1 MTSLTVNPESK
12 MKTSAK
18 LILAALACVMSA
30 SCQKDAGLG
39 SDSTTA
45 AEQLTLSTEVST
57 KTSLNGNEI
66 HWTSDDVIAVF
77 DNTGKKNEFTAT
89 ATDGSYAE
97 FEGEVTAG
105 TTSIFAVYPYSLAIS
120 ANTGILKVTVP
131 GDQTSKAGSF
141 AEEHNIS
148 VAKAERT
155 PGTTEVTGLTFKNA
169 CALLKFTVPA
179 YLSDVQA
186 VTLSSKSVIAGEM
199 TIDYTGEV
207 PVSSISEEGSK
218 SISMTGEYAAGSTF
232 WFVLAPI
239 TLDGITVDVVTA
251 QGTYSMSTDSQFEMT
266 AGNYRNLGTLELEK
280 VQTTSA
286 SASHTY
292 SDGILTGTQVNVS
305 LGIDQTTASYITAL
319 TLQVK
324 NAEGTVLR
332 TLNTD
337 ATAENVV
344 MPAEGSWP
352 YLPKGEYTVSGT
364 YTLSGVTEK
373 VIEEIAFS
381 ITETPTFQMTA
392 TTPYT
397 SYDKYLAGDTAGA
410 NSLNGSTIYNVGAAV
425 TVSDAILNNANY
437 PSLSITDNGAEVSA
451 GNLTGCS
458 WGSHTIKVSYTLDGV
473 TVSSEA
479 SVEVTGLP
487 YDYSF
492 EEKSLDT
499 YRADGWTTNGKLNSS
514 NESLAGRT
522 SALVLQHR
530 RYSKVFVVLFDE
542 NEKGYVVSPKFHL
555 PSDIAVQPSISRSVY
570 NAKGN
575 ITRTGYVGAVSNT
588 SSTNTSTVSY
598 STSGGSSLSETLV
611 GNGVW
616 LDSFTLSA
624 GAPYIS
630 VDCDTRN
637 SNDLGC
643 YYFLHRAQFR
653 YAE

>member
-1 MTSLTVNPESK
+1 
-12 MKTSAK
+12 
-18 LILAALACVMSA
+18 
-30 SCQKDAGLG
+30 
-39 SDSTTA
+39 
-45 AEQLTLSTEVST
+45 
-57 KTSLNGNEI
+57 
-66 HWTSDDVIAVF
+66 
-77 DNTGKKNEFTAT
+77 
-89 ATDGSYAE
+89 
-97 FEGEVTAG
+97 
-105 TTSIFAVYPYSLAIS
+105 
-120 ANTGILKVTVP
+120 
-131 GDQTSKAGSF
+131 
-141 AEEHNIS
+141 
-148 VAKAERT
+148 
-155 PGTTEVTGLTFKNA
+155 
-169 CALLKFTVPA
+169 
-179 YLSDVQA
+179 
-186 VTLSSKSVIAGEM
+186 
-199 TIDYTGEV
+199 
-207 PVSSISEEGSK
+207 
-218 SISMTGEYAAGSTF
+218 
-232 WFVLAPI
+232 
-239 TLDGITVDVVTA
+239 
-251 QGTYSMSTDSQFEMT
+251 
-266 AGNYRNLGTLELEK
+266 
-280 VQTTSA
+280 
-286 SASHTY
+286 
-292 SDGILTGTQVNVS
+292 
-305 LGIDQTTASYITAL
+305 
-319 TLQVK
+319 
-324 NAEGTVLR
+324 
-332 TLNTD
+332 
-337 ATAENVV
+337 

-352 YLPKGEYTVSGT
+352 YLRKGEYTVSGT

-425 TVSDAILNNANY
+425 TVSDTILNNANY

-451 GNLTGCS
+451 GNLTGRS

-473 TVSSEA
+473 TASSEA

-499 YRADGWTTNGKLNSS
+499 YREDGWTTNGKLNSS

-588 SSTNTSTVSY
+588 SSTNTSSVSY

>member
-1 MTSLTVNPESK
+1 
-12 MKTSAK
+12 MKTSTK
-18 LILAALACVMSA
+18 FILAALACAMSA

-39 SDSTTA
+39 SDSTA

-66 HWTSDDVIAVF
+66 HWTSDDAIAVF
-77 DNTGKKNEFTAT
+77 DNTGAKNEFTAA

-105 TTSIFAVYPYSLAIS
+105 TTSIVAVYPYTLAVS
-120 ANTGILKVTVP
+120 ANAGVLKVTVP
-131 GDQTSKAGSF
+131 VDQTSKAGSF

-155 PGTTEVTGLTFKNA
+155 PGTTEVTGITFKNT

-218 SISMTGEYAAGSTF
+218 SITMTGEYAAGSTF
-232 WFVLAPI
+232 WFVLAPV
-239 TLDGITVDVVTA
+239 TLNGITVEVVTA
-251 QGTYSMSTDSQFEMT
+251 QGTYSMSTDSQLEMT
-266 AGNYRNLGTLELEK
+266 AGNYRNLGTLDLKK
-280 VQTTSA
+280 VQATSA

-292 SDGILTGTQVNVS
+292 SDGILTGTQVNVN
-305 LGIDQTTASYITAL
+305 LGINQTTASYITAL

-332 TLNTD
+332 TLNMD
-337 ATAENVV
+337 SAADNVV

-397 SYDKYLAGDTAGA
+397 SYNKYLAGDTAGA
-410 NSLNGSTIYNVGAAV
+410 NSLNGSTIYNVGATV

-451 GNLTGCS
+451 GNLTGRS
-458 WGSHTIKVSYTLDGV
+458 WGSHTIKTSYTLDGV
-473 TVSSEA
+473 TASSEA

-487 YDYSF
+487 YTAAPPT
-492 EEKSLDT
+492 KSGDHP
-499 YRADGWTTNGKLNSS
+499 WS
-514 NESLAGRT
+514 
-522 SALVLQHR
+522 
-530 RYSKVFVVLFDE
+530 E
-542 NEKGYVVSPKFHL
+542 NEQGIYRHLISWNSDGVKLEGTSLKQVISSPSFHIPANVNVSMTVPVKFYSVCVSFIHAQAQLICRIGGETVDDRKGAKASSGINKNKSENYTSQKNGTLTISNNTVEVENAYTMSSAYIYV
-555 PSDIAVQPSISRSVY
+555 Y
-570 NAKGN
+570 
-575 ITRTGYVGAVSNT
+575 
-588 SSTNTSTVSY
+588 
-598 STSGGSSLSETLV
+598 
-611 GNGVW
+611 
-616 LDSFTLSA
+616 
-624 GAPYIS
+624 S
-630 VDCDTRN
+630 VDLKYR
-637 SNDLGC
+637 
-643 YYFLHRAQFR
+643 
-653 YAE
+653 

>member
-1 MTSLTVNPESK
+1 MTSLTVNPKSK
-12 MKTSAK
+12 MKTSTK
-18 LILAALACVMSA
+18 FILAALACVMSA

-39 SDSTTA
+39 TDSTA
-45 AEQLTLSTEVST
+45 AEQLTLSTEVPT

-77 DNTGKKNEFTAT
+77 DNTGAKNEFTTA

-97 FEGEVTAG
+97 FKGEVTAG
-105 TTSIFAVYPYSLAIS
+105 TTSIFAVYPYTLAVS
-120 ANTGILKVTVP
+120 ANAGVLKVTVP
-131 GDQTSKAGSF
+131 CDQTSKAGSF

-155 PGTTEVTGLTFKNA
+155 PGTTEVTGLRFKNA

-179 YLSDVQA
+179 YLSDVQK
-186 VTLSSKSVIAGEM
+186 VTLSSNSTIAGEM
-199 TIDYTGEV
+199 TIDYTGDM
-207 PVSSISEEGSK
+207 PVSTLSENASNSIT
-218 SISMTGEYAAGSTF
+218 MTGEYAAGSTF
-232 WFVLAPI
+232 WFVLAPV
-239 TLDGITVDVVTA
+239 TLNGITVDVVTA
-251 QGTYSMSTDSQFEMT
+251 QGTYSMSTDSQLEMT
-266 AGNYRNLGTLELEK
+266 AGNYRNLGTLELKK
-280 VQTTSA
+280 VKMTSA
-286 SASHTY
+286 TAAHTY
-292 SDGILTGTQVNVS
+292 REGILTGTQVNVS
-305 LGIDQTTASYITAL
+305 LGIDQTTASYVTAL
-319 TLQVK
+319 TLQIK
-324 NAEGTVLR
+324 NAEGAVLR

-352 YLPKGEYTVSGT
+352 YLRKGEYTVSGT

-410 NSLNGSTIYNVGAAV
+410 NNLNGSTIYNVGAAV

-451 GNLTGCS
+451 GNLTGRS

-473 TVSSEA
+473 TASSEA

-499 YRADGWTTNGKLNSS
+499 YREDGWTTNGKLNSS

-588 SSTNTSTVSY
+588 SSTNTSSVSY